1 MKTIG
6 ALLLLSI
13 LITQGLDAQQSDY
26 RVKQD
31 FESEYR
37 AIKNRIDS
45 SMTLVELDSLKSRL
59 EKLSA
64 EYAVHVRFLD
74 KALYPQTYDEA
85 IDNLRTDYV
94 LTYDRV
100 YLIQNQG
107 VKIEELEG
115 RILLLTARLDT
126 LGTERTRLFTELQE
140 SKRSVASLREA
151 MKRLSSNLQAKDRLL
166 FALIDSI
173 FLPYDKNLNQVA
185 DVQKEAIGRKL
196 ARANV
201 VVRVYDVAA
210 DNVRFLESTQLQAK
224 DYASIIE
231 QYQQFKSKW
240 SGLKE
245 RFNAVAVADAA
256 QSGAPKKTGKGAAAA
271 KGGTPGVAQEDPG
284 NHVDSV
290 LVEWNTKLLSV
301 FWTALGQ
308 EFTSKGVS
316 IKPFSDGPSF
326 SASVRAYVDSAK
338 ASGADASVFVNDIWK
353 ERIDKEWRDALS
365 KQSMLGKVEYAALDK
380 YVSELGQQKF
390 DAKFILYI
398 ILFAAVVAG
407 VWWFVGRKPK
417 EKKPISK

>member
-6 ALLLLSI
+6 ALLLLST

-26 RVKQD
+26 QIKQD

-45 SMTLVELDSLKSRL
+45 SMTIAELDSLKSRL

-64 EYAVHVRFLD
+64 EYVVHARFLD

-185 DVQKEAIGRKL
+185 DVQK
-196 ARANV
+196 
-201 VVRVYDVAA
+201 
-210 DNVRFLESTQLQAK
+210 
-224 DYASIIE
+224 
-231 QYQQFKSKW
+231 
-240 SGLKE
+240 
-245 RFNAVAVADAA
+245 
-256 QSGAPKKTGKGAAAA
+256 TGKG
-271 KGGTPGVAQEDPG
+271 ECC
-284 NHVDSV
+284 
-290 LVEWNTKLLSV
+290 
-301 FWTALGQ
+301 
-308 EFTSKGVS
+308 
-316 IKPFSDGPSF
+316 
-326 SASVRAYVDSAK
+326 SARV
-338 ASGADASVFVNDIWK
+338 
-353 ERIDKEWRDALS
+353 
-365 KQSMLGKVEYAALDK
+365 
-380 YVSELGQQKF
+380 
-390 DAKFILYI
+390 
-398 ILFAAVVAG
+398 
-407 VWWFVGRKPK
+407 
-417 EKKPISK
+417 

>member
-6 ALLLLSI
+6 ALLLLSVF
-13 LITQGLDAQQSDY
+13 ITQVLDAQQSDY
-26 RVKQD
+26 QIKQD
-31 FESEYR
+31 FENEYR

-45 SMTLVELDSLKSRL
+45 SMTIVELDSLKSRL

-64 EYAVHVRFLD
+64 EYAVHTRFLD

-85 IDNLRTDYV
+85 INNLRTDYV

-107 VKIEELEG
+107 VRIEELEG
-115 RILLLTARLDT
+115 RIFLLTARLDT

-201 VVRVYDVAA
+201 VARVYDVAA
-210 DNVRFLESTQLQAK
+210 DNVRFLESTQLQVK

-245 RFNAVAVADAA
+245 RFNAVAIADAA
-256 QSGAPKKTGKGAAAA
+256 QRGAATKTGKGAAAV
-271 KGGTPGVAQEDPG
+271 KGGTSGAAQEDPG

-301 FWTALGQ
+301 FWAALSQ
-308 EFTSKGVS
+308 EFTSRGVS
-316 IKPFSDGPSF
+316 IKPFSDAPSF
-326 SASVRAYVDSAK
+326 SASVRVYVDSAK

-365 KQSMLGKVEYAALDK
+365 KESMLGKVEYAALDK

-390 DAKFILYI
+390 DTKFILYI

-407 VWWFVGRKPK
+407 IWWFVGRKPK
-417 EKKPISK
+417 ETKPTSK